1 MRVCIINIFRFAL
14 VSSSSS
20 SSFFI
25 CCYCIYCL
33 FLIFIKR
40 ALLLMILV
48 LVLLRLLLSTS
59 SPKLKTNY
67 FELYFVATDRNISTP
82 NIIGFD
88 LFYFIRFELK
98 YFIVFGFVSV
108 SFLYIICMKKM
119 TMKSQLFN

>member
-1 MRVCIINIFRFAL
+1 
-14 VSSSSS
+14 
-20 SSFFI
+20 
-25 CCYCIYCL
+25 
-33 FLIFIKR
+33 
-40 ALLLMILV
+40 MILV

-67 FELYFVATDRNISTP
+67 FELYFVATDRNISKP

-98 YFIVFGFVSV
+98 YFIVFGIVSV
-108 SFLYIICMKKM
+108 SFLYIICMKM